1 MTAPDLQPSF
11 DDLGTPLFEVTFC
24 VVDLETT
31 GGSTEDDITEIGAVK
46 VRGGEVLGELAT
58 LVRPSGHIRGS
69 VQMLTG
75 ITDEMVIDS
84 PSIGAVL
91 PSWLEFS
98 RGCVLVAHNARFDMG
113 FLRRACDAHDR
124 PWPGNTVLDTLA
136 LARSCIGHDEVR
148 DHRLGTLARYFSAAT
163 PPTHRALDDARAT
176 VDVMHGIIERVSG
189 LGVTTLEDLLE
200 VTHKVAPGRR
210 ARRTW
215 ADALPEGPG
224 IYWFRAHRATSDE
237 PPEVL
242 YVGTSVNVRRRVRQ
256 YFTAS
261 ETRRRMD
268 EMVRVAT
275 GVDALACATTLEA
288 GVREL
293 RMIDAHSPRYN
304 RRSRRQTSVNWICLS
319 DDRYPRLSV
328 VRSTSRADRTYWGP
342 FSTRKEAAEAGE
354 LICEFAGIRQCT
366 GTPASHP
373 HGCPLAEM
381 GRCAAPCLINGG
393 GDDPS
398 TLARARF
405 LPEQVGTASAAH
417 DPSTLARAR
426 FLPEQV
432 GTAFASDDVYH
443 AAVERAREAMTLDVR
458 PLIDSI
464 AARIASLSRQER
476 FEDASSLTSRARSC
490 LRASRRRAR
499 LASLAD
505 CAEIVAARPVDR
517 TWEVHIVRHGR
528 LAAAAL
534 SPAGENPVP
543 TIDAARTTAETVTA
557 ASPGIPACTVEEAEL
572 VADWLESP
580 GVRLVDID
588 GCWDWPLHCGA
599 DERTLARAVELA
611 NGAIAAP
618 HECGRLPEHLICCHV
633 QCHCAHSGQLEQ
645 DP

>member
-1 MTAPDLQPSF
+1 MTAQDLQPSF
-11 DDLGTPLFEVTFC
+11 DDLGTPLFDVTFC

-31 GGSTEDDITEIGAVK
+31 GGSGDDEITEIGAVK

-58 LVRPSGHIRGS
+58 LVRPGSHIRGS

-75 ITDEMVIDS
+75 ITDEMVADA
-84 PSIGAVL
+84 PSIGSVL

-98 RGCVLVAHNARFDMG
+98 RGCVLVAHNARFDIG

-136 LARSCIGHDEVR
+136 LARSCLGRDEVH
-148 DHRLGTLARYFSAAT
+148 DHKLGTLARYFTAT
-163 PPTHRALDDARAT
+163 TSPSHRALDDARAT

-215 ADALPEGPG
+215 ADSLPESPG
-224 IYWFRAHRATSDE
+224 IYWFQADRPTAGQ

-304 RRSRRQTSVNWICLS
+304 RRSRRQNAVNWVCLT

-328 VRSTSRADRTYWGP
+328 VRSTSRTDRTYWGP
-342 FSTRKEAAEAGE
+342 FTNRQEAADAGS
-354 LICEFAGIRQCT
+354 LIAEFAGIRQCS

-381 GRCAAPCLINGG
+381 GRCVAPCLTGG

-398 TLARARF
+398 TLAQALAASPTGSSPRPPSTDPYRGAVDRAR
-405 LPEQVGTASAAH
+405 Q
-417 DPSTLARAR
+417 
-426 FLPEQV
+426 
-432 GTAFASDDVYH
+432 
-443 AAVERAREAMTLDVR
+443 AMTVDVR
-458 PLIDSI
+458 PLIE
-464 AARIASLSRQER
+464 AASTRIASLSRQER
-476 FEDASSLTSRARSC
+476 FEEAAALTSRARSC
-490 LRASRRRAR
+490 LRAGRRRAR
-499 LASLAD
+499 IASLAD

-517 TWEVHIVRHGR
+517 TWEIHIVRHGR

-534 SPAGENPVP
+534 SPAGQNPVP
-543 TIDAARTTAETVTA
+543 TIEAARATAETATA
-557 ASPGIPACTVEEAEL
+557 AAPGIPACTAEEAEL
-572 VADWLESP
+572 VAEWLETP

-588 GCWDWPLHCGA
+588 GSWDWPVHCA
-599 DERTLARAVELA
+599 AEDRALSDAVALASGR
-611 NGAIAAP
+611 ITDQ
-618 HECGRLPEHLICCHV
+618 ECGRT
-633 QCHCAHSGQLEQ
+633 A
-645 DP
+645 